1 MTKAAL
7 DIVGRLQ
14 GALLARAYVIP
25 PRAAAAVAHLAG
37 PPVVTKVYDATA
49 DVEACFFLR
58 IMQCIIH
65 IDPSINQLSFA
76 GVCPADGEHG

>member
-49 DVEACFFLR
+49 DVEACFFFAHYAMHYTYR
-58 IMQCIIH
+58 SRSIH
-65 IDPSINQLSFA
+65 QSA
-76 GVCPADGEHG
+76 